1 MKTLQA
7 THLPRDQMRTDV
19 AQDNH
24 RAIEHEQNALPQRL
38 TTTTKTTRHT
48 MTKAIY
54 CLFYAISL
62 LPFRLLYVL
71 ADIEC
76 FMLYH
81 VIRYRRGVVRRN
93 LVTSFPDKSEQEI
106 IQIEKRFYHWFC
118 DYFFEAVK
126 LLSISDAELRRRFTI
141 INSEEVEQCFKEGQD
156 VAAILGH
163 YCNWE
168 WLSCVGMNLPLERET
183 GLIYHP
189 LRNKA
194 FDYLFR
200 KLRLHEKHSRV
211 IPKQDILRYVLS
223 RKKEGIRNIC
233 GYISDQGP
241 KWKNIHLWLPFLNHE
256 HTPVFT
262 GGERIMRKMN
272 NAVFYVEMSRPK
284 RGYYTATY
292 KLITRTPNA
301 LEPDG
306 ITRRFFQMLE
316 QTIRRE
322 PAYYLW
328 SHNRWKRTKEEFDRR
343 FQVVNGKVIERT

>member
-1 MKTLQA
+1 
-7 THLPRDQMRTDV
+7 
-19 AQDNH
+19 
-24 RAIEHEQNALPQRL
+24 
-38 TTTTKTTRHT
+38 

-71 ADIEC
+71 ADIEY

-106 IQIEKRFYHWFC
+106 VQIEKRFYHWFC

-194 FDYLFR
+194 FDNLFR
-200 KLRLHEKHSRV
+200 KLRSHEKHSRV
-211 IPKQDILRYVLS
+211 IPKQDILRYVVS
-223 RKKEGIRNIC
+223 CKKEGIRNIC

-343 FQVVNGKVIERT
+343 FQVVNGKVTERT

>member
-1 MKTLQA
+1 
-7 THLPRDQMRTDV
+7 
-19 AQDNH
+19 
-24 RAIEHEQNALPQRL
+24 
-38 TTTTKTTRHT
+38 

-106 IQIEKRFYHWFC
+106 VQIEKRFYHWFC

-126 LLSISDAELRRRFTI
+126 LLSISDAELCRRFTI

-272 NAVFYVEMSRPK
+272 NAVFYVEMSRPM

>member
-1 MKTLQA
+1 
-7 THLPRDQMRTDV
+7 
-19 AQDNH
+19 
-24 RAIEHEQNALPQRL
+24 
-38 TTTTKTTRHT
+38 

-106 IQIEKRFYHWFC
+106 VQIEKRFYHWFC

-126 LLSISDAELRRRFTI
+126 LLSISDAELCRRFTI

-211 IPKQDILRYVLS
+211 IPKQDILRYVVS
-223 RKKEGIRNIC
+223 CKKEGIRNIC

>member
-1 MKTLQA
+1 
-7 THLPRDQMRTDV
+7 
-19 AQDNH
+19 
-24 RAIEHEQNALPQRL
+24 
-38 TTTTKTTRHT
+38 

-106 IQIEKRFYHWFC
+106 VQIEKRFYHWFC

-126 LLSISDAELRRRFTI
+126 LLSISDAELCRRFTI
-141 INSEEVEQCFKEGQD
+141 IKSEEVEQCFKEGQD

>member
-106 IQIEKRFYHWFC
+106 VQIEKRFYHWFC

-200 KLRLHEKHSRV
+200 KLRSHEKHSRV

>member
-1 MKTLQA
+1 
-7 THLPRDQMRTDV
+7 
-19 AQDNH
+19 
-24 RAIEHEQNALPQRL
+24 
-38 TTTTKTTRHT
+38 

-106 IQIEKRFYHWFC
+106 VQIEKRFYHWFC

-126 LLSISDAELRRRFTI
+126 LLSISDAELCRRFTI

>member
-1 MKTLQA
+1 
-7 THLPRDQMRTDV
+7 
-19 AQDNH
+19 
-24 RAIEHEQNALPQRL
+24 
-38 TTTTKTTRHT
+38 

-71 ADIEC
+71 ADIEY

-93 LVTSFPDKSEQEI
+93 IVTSFPDKSEQEI
-106 IQIEKRFYHWFC
+106 VQIEKRFYHWFC

-126 LLSISDAELRRRFTI
+126 LLSISDAELCRRFTI

-200 KLRLHEKHSRV
+200 KLRSHEKHSRV

>member
-1 MKTLQA
+1 
-7 THLPRDQMRTDV
+7 
-19 AQDNH
+19 
-24 RAIEHEQNALPQRL
+24 
-38 TTTTKTTRHT
+38 

-106 IQIEKRFYHWFC
+106 VQIEKRFYHWFC

-200 KLRLHEKHSRV
+200 KLRSHEKHSRV
-211 IPKQDILRYVLS
+211 IPKQDILRYVVS
-223 RKKEGIRNIC
+223 CKKEGIRNIC

-343 FQVVNGKVIERT
+343 FQVVNGKVIELT

>member
-1 MKTLQA
+1 
-7 THLPRDQMRTDV
+7 
-19 AQDNH
+19 
-24 RAIEHEQNALPQRL
+24 
-38 TTTTKTTRHT
+38 

-106 IQIEKRFYHWFC
+106 VQIEKRFYHWFC

-126 LLSISDAELRRRFTI
+126 LLSISDAELCRRFTI

-262 GGERIMRKMN
+262 GGECIMRKMN

>member
-1 MKTLQA
+1 
-7 THLPRDQMRTDV
+7 MRTDV

-106 IQIEKRFYHWFC
+106 VQIEKRFYHWFC

-126 LLSISDAELRRRFTI
+126 LLSISDAELCRRFTI

-168 WLSCVGMNLPLERET
+168 WLSCVGMKLPLERET

-322 PAYYLW
+322 PVYYLW